1 MVMSDKKIAA
11 FVDRALATPPSRA
24 PLQWLD
30 MSNWDNEPVP
40 EQEWAVLNR
49 IPLRQTALFSGEG
62 AAGKSTI
69 ALQLCAAHA
78 LGRDWLGTMPEP
90 GPAIFIDAEDDESV
104 IHRRLAVIASHY
116 QATFHDLIDGGLH
129 VIPFVGQDA
138 VLAAPGRDGTIKPTE
153 LYKQVLEAATD
164 IQPRMICIASCAN
177 VYGGN
182 EIDRAQV
189 QQFVSLLTR
198 LAIDANGSLVLISH
212 PSLTGI
218 TTDTGLSG
226 NTQWHN
232 AVRARFYLKGIK
244 PENGE
249 QPDSDLRELVFKK
262 NQYGPISERIVLRY
276 QAGLF
281 RPVPGMSNLERAAR
295 EASADAVIIEQ
306 FGKNEMNLSNSPHA
320 ANYAPRIM
328 AKTPEAQKHGL
339 TERELELAMHRQ
351 LAAGKI
357 RVEPYGR
364 PSDQRRR
371 LVLNA

>member
-1 MVMSDKKIAA
+1 MAMTDERIVNL
-11 FVDRALATPPSRA
+11 VDRAVATPPPRP

-49 IPLRQTALFSGEG
+49 IPLRQTTLFSGEG

-90 GPAIFIDAEDDESV
+90 GPAIIIDAEDDERI

-116 QATFHDLIDGGLH
+116 QATFRDLINGGLH
-129 VIPFVGQDA
+129 AISFAGQDA

-153 LYKQVLEAATD
+153 LYKQVLEAAAD
-164 IQPRMICIASCAN
+164 IQPRQICIASCAN

-198 LAIDANGSLVLISH
+198 LAIVANGSLVLISH

-218 TTDTGLSG
+218 TTDTRLSG

-232 AVRARFYLKGIK
+232 AVRARFYLKGVK

-262 NQYGPISERIVLRY
+262 NNYGPVSERIVLRY

-295 EASADAVIIEQ
+295 EASADTVTIEQ
-306 FGKNEMNLSNSPHA
+306 LGKDEMNLSNSPHA

-328 AKTPEAQKHGL
+328 AKTSEAQKHGL

-357 RVEPYGR
+357 RVEHYGR